1 MALRKLLL
9 ILTLFS
15 LTAAAQTPMSKLL
28 RKRAGG
34 CSDAD
39 ATKYITAV
47 QNTGATL
54 TAGEQTAVCELVVAK
69 KAAGT
74 WTKDLAFYPMLGGS
88 AGSCAINLKDTS
100 TYRGTF
106 FNSPT
111 FSSTGVDW
119 NGTNQYMNTT
129 FDLSTLASQ
138 NNQHIMYYS
147 MENVNEPAI
156 PMGGGTGN
164 VATDLEL
171 YNSTLYAFNGT
182 NGSDYATVALGTTA
196 GVFINTRT
204 TSTDFYV
211 YQDGTQIATKSATAL
226 ANLGFL
232 LYIGATAGGGNVAA
246 YFTTMKCGMAAFG
259 NGYTS
264 GEVSAETTALNAF
277 KTATGK

>member
-1 MALRKLLL
+1 MALYKLLL
-9 ILTLFS
+9 ILLFPAF
-15 LTAAAQTPMSKLL
+15 AAAQTPMSKLL

-47 QNTGATL
+47 TNAGGSL

-74 WTKDLAFYPMLGGS
+74 WTKDLAFYPMLGGTAAS
-88 AGSCAINLKDTS
+88 VVINLKDTS
-100 TYRGTF
+100 TYRGTLY
-106 FNSPT
+106 NSPT
-111 FSSTGVDW
+111 ISSTGIDW
-119 NGTNQYMNTT
+119 NGTTQYMSTT

-138 NNQHIMYYS
+138 DNQHIMYYS

-156 PMGGGTGN
+156 PMGGGTGFT
-164 VATDLEL
+164 ATDLEL
-171 YNSTLYAFNGT
+171 YNSTLYSFNGT
-182 NGSDYATVALGTTA
+182 SGSNYATVGLGTTA

-204 TSTDFYV
+204 TSTDFYI
-211 YQDGTQIATKSATAL
+211 YQDGTQIATKSATAS
-226 ANLGFL
+226 ANPGVL

-264 GEVSAETTALNAF
+264 GEVAAETTALNTF